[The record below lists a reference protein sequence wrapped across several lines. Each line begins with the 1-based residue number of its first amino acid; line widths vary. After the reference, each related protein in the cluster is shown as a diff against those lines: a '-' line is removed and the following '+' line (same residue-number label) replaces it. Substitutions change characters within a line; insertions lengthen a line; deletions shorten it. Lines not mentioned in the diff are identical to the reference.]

1 MKIRYLLVL
10 IYERLHWLC
19 FYLPVFLTKQVNKL
33 VRTKIRLQG
42 VSLCVIILFFENFNI
57 IIYFVRTRIRLNVL
71 LDNMQTD

>member
-33 VRTKIRLQG
+33 VRTKIRLQ
-42 VSLCVIILFFENFNI
+42 VSRC
-57 IIYFVRTRIRLNVL
+57 VL
-71 LDNMQTD
+71 LFYFLKTLTSSYILYVRE